1 MDATVPRKLL
11 LCPPAP
17 PAQTHTLRPQCGSVE
32 RWGPFRGDSV
42 IRMEPHDGMS
52 LLTRAGRGPTLSP
65 SLHREGR
72 SGAVAAC
79 RQGESPRQ
87 DPARPAPRPR
97 TSSPQEPGRE
107 LCRLSQP
114 AVVFSLQQRA
124 LPKTTLSSK
133 AGQVWPV
140 GCGFLTPDLG
150 GLDISLPSSKSLFF
164 SMSLENYFM
173 SAGPRFCVYKI
184 ETAVLIFMQWL

>member
-1 MDATVPRKLL
+1 MTGRASLQEQEEGQPFLPLSTVR
-11 LCPPAP
+11 
-17 PAQTHTLRPQCGSVE
+17 
-32 RWGPFRGDSV
+32 
-42 IRMEPHDGMS
+42 
-52 LLTRAGRGPTLSP
+52 
-65 SLHREGR
+65 GR

-97 TSSPQEPGRE
+97 TSSPQEPGGE

-124 LPKTTLSSK
+124 LPKTTLSTK